1 MKPTIEIKL
10 YATLLPFTPA
20 NADSYPIE
28 SGTSIEKLIEELKI
42 PKDQVKL
49 VFSNGVRSNLGA
61 MLKAGDRIGIFPPV
75 GGG

>member
-1 MKPTIEIKL
+1 MNPTIEIKL
-10 YATLLPFTPA
+10 YATLLPYAPA
-20 NADSYPIE
+20 NASCYPIE

-49 VFSNGVRSNLGA
+49 VFSNGVKCDWGTPIN
-61 MLKAGDRIGIFPPV
+61 AGDRIGVFPPV

>member
-1 MKPTIEIKL
+1 MNPTIEIKL

-20 NADSYPIE
+20 NASCYPIE
-28 SGTSIEKLIEELKI
+28 SGISIAKLIEELKI

-49 VFSNGVRSNLGA
+49 VFSNGVKCDLKTPI
-61 MLKAGDRIGIFPPV
+61 KAGDRIGVFPPV